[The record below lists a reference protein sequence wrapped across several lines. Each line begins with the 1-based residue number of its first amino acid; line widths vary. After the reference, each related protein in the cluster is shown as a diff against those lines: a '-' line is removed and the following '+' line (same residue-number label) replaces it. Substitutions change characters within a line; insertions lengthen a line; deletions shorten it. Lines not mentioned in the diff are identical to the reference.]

1 MSKMYG
7 TVAITGKPNV
17 GKSTLI
23 NQIAKKEVAIISQKP
38 QTTRNQINYV
48 YATEEKE
55 IAFVDTPG
63 FHFSR
68 NKLDNYLNSQIKN
81 AYKYANIA
89 LLLIDLTREIND
101 EDLEVIKMV
110 KSFNIDN
117 IILVFNKID
126 ACEKQT
132 IDEYKQKVQE
142 LIKVN
147 DVIEISALKNTNT
160 DILIDTISKYLINDP
175 IILKET
181 DSDNFI
187 ISEIIREQIIKNFYQ
202 EIPYATCV
210 CIKKK
215 NYDKTTN
222 VFEVYADIVTEK
234 ESQKPI
240 IIGRGGRMIKR
251 IGTDARHKL
260 HEYYDC
266 KIVLNLFV
274 VVKNDWRNN
283 SSVLKDGGYI

>member
-7 TVAITGKPNV
+7 TVVITGKPNV

-48 YATEEKE
+48 YATEKKE

-126 ACEKQT
+126 ACE
-132 IDEYKQKVQE
+132 
-142 LIKVN
+142 
-147 DVIEISALKNTNT
+147 
-160 DILIDTISKYLINDP
+160 
-175 IILKET
+175 
-181 DSDNFI
+181 
-187 ISEIIREQIIKNFYQ
+187 
-202 EIPYATCV
+202 
-210 CIKKK
+210 
-215 NYDKTTN
+215 
-222 VFEVYADIVTEK
+222 
-234 ESQKPI
+234 
-240 IIGRGGRMIKR
+240 
-251 IGTDARHKL
+251 
-260 HEYYDC
+260 
-266 KIVLNLFV
+266 
-274 VVKNDWRNN
+274 
-283 SSVLKDGGYI
+283 

>member
-7 TVAITGKPNV
+7 TVVITGKPNV

-260 HEYYDC
+260 HEYYNC

>member
-7 TVAITGKPNV
+7 TVVITGKPNV

-48 YATEEKE
+48 YATEDKE

-117 IILVFNKID
+117 VILVFNKID
-126 ACEKQT
+126 ACEKQS

-147 DVIEISALKNTNT
+147 DVIEISALKNINT

-215 NYDKTTN
+215 NYDKATN

-283 SSVLKDGGYI
+283 PSVLKDGGYI

>member
-7 TVAITGKPNV
+7 TVVITGKPNV

-48 YATEEKE
+48 YATEKKE

-132 IDEYKQKVQE
+132 IDEYKQKIQE

-147 DVIEISALKNTNT
+147 DVIEISALKNLNT

-215 NYDKTTN
+215 NYDKITN

-274 VVKNDWRNN
+274 VVKYDWRNN
-283 SSVLKDGGYI
+283 PSVLKDGGYI

>member
-7 TVAITGKPNV
+7 TVVITGKPNV

-48 YATEEKE
+48 YATEKKE

-132 IDEYKQKVQE
+132 IDEYKQKLQE

-215 NYDKTTN
+215 NYDKITN

>member
-7 TVAITGKPNV
+7 TVVITGKPNV

>member
-7 TVAITGKPNV
+7 TVVITGKPNV
-17 GKSTLI
+17 GKSTLF

-117 IILVFNKID
+117 VILVFNKID
-126 ACEKQT
+126 ACEKQS

-147 DVIEISALKNTNT
+147 DVIEISALKN
-160 DILIDTISKYLINDP
+160 IFMKFIRPFPISVTASEDP
-175 IILKET
+175 
-181 DSDNFI
+181 
-187 ISEIIREQIIKNFYQ
+187 
-202 EIPYATCV
+202 
-210 CIKKK
+210 
-215 NYDKTTN
+215 
-222 VFEVYADIVTEK
+222 
-234 ESQKPI
+234 
-240 IIGRGGRMIKR
+240 
-251 IGTDARHKL
+251 
-260 HEYYDC
+260 
-266 KIVLNLFV
+266 
-274 VVKNDWRNN
+274 DWRNTMFPDEIPRSFDFASFNAFRSTSN
-283 SSVLKDGGYI
+283 SSGRILRHASVALSRRRM

>member
-7 TVAITGKPNV
+7 TVVITGKPNV

-160 DILIDTISKYLINDP
+160 DIVGCGPLLLQERNKSAGIAQIGS
-175 IILKET
+175 
-181 DSDNFI
+181 SDRR
-187 ISEIIREQIIKNFYQ
+187 SIRLCRYGDVWLG
-202 EIPYATCV
+202 A
-210 CIKKK
+210 
-215 NYDKTTN
+215 
-222 VFEVYADIVTEK
+222 
-234 ESQKPI
+234 
-240 IIGRGGRMIKR
+240 
-251 IGTDARHKL
+251 
-260 HEYYDC
+260 
-266 KIVLNLFV
+266 
-274 VVKNDWRNN
+274 
-283 SSVLKDGGYI
+283 

>member
-7 TVAITGKPNV
+7 TVVITGKPNV

-48 YATEEKE
+48 YATEKKE

-240 IIGRGGRMIKR
+240 IMGRGGRMIKR

>member
-7 TVAITGKPNV
+7 TVVITGKPNV
-17 GKSTLI
+17 GKSTLF

-117 IILVFNKID
+117 VILVFNKID
-126 ACEKQT
+126 ACEKQS

-222 VFEVYADIVTEK
+222 VFEVYADI
-234 ESQKPI
+234 
-240 IIGRGGRMIKR
+240 GGRMIKR

-283 SSVLKDGGYI
+283 PSVLKDGGYI

>member
-7 TVAITGKPNV
+7 TVVITGKPNV

-38 QTTRNQINYV
+38 QTTRNQINYI
-48 YATEEKE
+48 YSTEEKE
-55 IAFVDTPG
+55 IAFIDTPG

-117 IILVFNKID
+117 VILVFNKID
-126 ACEKQT
+126 ACDKQV
-132 IDEYKQKVQE
+132 INEYKQKVQK
-142 LIKVN
+142 LIKVS
-147 DVIEISALKNTNT
+147 DVIEISALKNINT
-160 DILIDTISKYLINDP
+160 GILINTIDKYLTNDP
-175 IILKET
+175 IVLKET

-215 NYDKTTN
+215 NYYKTTN
-222 VFEVYADIVTEK
+222 IFEVYADIVVEK

-240 IIGRGGRMIKR
+240 IIGSGGRMIKR

-260 HEYYDC
+260 QEYYDC
-266 KIVLNLFV
+266 KIILNLFV
-274 VVKNDWRNN
+274 VVKDDWRNN
-283 SSVLKDGGYI
+283 PSILKDGGYV

>member
-7 TVAITGKPNV
+7 TVVITGKPNV

-101 EDLEVIKMV
+101 EDLKVIKMV

-117 IILVFNKID
+117 IVLVFNKID

-147 DVIEISALKNTNT
+147 DVIEISALKNLNT

-274 VVKNDWRNN
+274 VVKYDWRNN
-283 SSVLKDGGYI
+283 PSVLKDGGYI

>member
-1 MSKMYG
+1 MYG
-7 TVAITGKPNV
+7 TVVITGKPNV

-23 NQIAKKEVAIISQKP
+23 NQIAKKEVASISQKP

-68 NKLDNYLNSQIKN
+68 NRLDNYLNSQIKN

-110 KSFNIDN
+110 RSFNIDN
-117 IILVFNKID
+117 VILVFNKID

-147 DVIEISALKNTNT
+147 DVIEISALKNINT
-160 DILIDTISKYLINDP
+160 DILIDTISKYLTNDP

-181 DSDNFI
+181 NSDNFI

-283 SSVLKDGGYI
+283 LSVLKDGGYI

>member
-7 TVAITGKPNV
+7 TVVITGKPNV

-181 DSDNFI
+181 DSDNFV

-260 HEYYDC
+260 HEYYNC

>member
-7 TVAITGKPNV
+7 TVVITGKPNV
-17 GKSTLI
+17 GKSTLF

-48 YATEEKE
+48 YATEKKE

-126 ACEKQT
+126 ACEKQS

-215 NYDKTTN
+215 NYDKITN

>member
-7 TVAITGKPNV
+7 TVVITGKPNV

-147 DVIEISALKNTNT
+147 DVIEISALKNLNT

>member
-7 TVAITGKPNV
+7 TVVITGKPNV

-48 YATEEKE
+48 YAIEEKE

-142 LIKVN
+142 LIKAN
-147 DVIEISALKNTNT
+147 DVIEISALKNINT
-160 DILIDTISKYLINDP
+160 DILIDIISKYLTNDP

-222 VFEVYADIVTEK
+222 VFEIYADIVTEK

-266 KIVLNLFV
+266 KIALNLFV

-283 SSVLKDGGYI
+283 PSVLKDGGYI

>member
-7 TVAITGKPNV
+7 TVVITGKPNV

-38 QTTRNQINYV
+38 QTTRNQINHV
-48 YATEEKE
+48 YATEKKE

-251 IGTDARHKL
+251 IGTYARHKL

-274 VVKNDWRNN
+274 VVKYDWRNN
-283 SSVLKDGGYI
+283 PSVLKDGGYI

>member
-7 TVAITGKPNV
+7 TVVITGKPNV
-17 GKSTLI
+17 GKSTLF

-48 YATEEKE
+48 YATEDKE

-101 EDLEVIKMV
+101 EDLEVIKIV

-117 IILVFNKID
+117 VILVFNKID
-126 ACEKQT
+126 ACEKQS

-215 NYDKTTN
+215 NYDKITN

-283 SSVLKDGGYI
+283 PSVLKDGGYI

>member
-1 MSKMYG
+1 MYG
-7 TVAITGKPNV
+7 TVVITGKPNV

-48 YATEEKE
+48 YATEKKE

-215 NYDKTTN
+215 NYDKITN

>member
-7 TVAITGKPNV
+7 TVVITGKPNV

-48 YATEEKE
+48 YATEKKE

-147 DVIEISALKNTNT
+147 DVIEISALKNLNT

>member
-7 TVAITGKPNV
+7 TVVITGKPNV

-48 YATEEKE
+48 YATEDKE

-215 NYDKTTN
+215 NYDKATN

>member
-7 TVAITGKPNV
+7 TVVITGKPNV
-17 GKSTLI
+17 GKSTLF

-48 YATEEKE
+48 YATEDKE

-117 IILVFNKID
+117 VILVFNKID
-126 ACEKQT
+126 ACEKQS

-215 NYDKTTN
+215 NYDKATN

-283 SSVLKDGGYI
+283 PSVLKDGGYI

>member
-7 TVAITGKPNV
+7 TVVITGKPNV

-48 YATEEKE
+48 YATEKKE

-215 NYDKTTN
+215 NYDKITN

-274 VVKNDWRNN
+274 VVKYDWRNN
-283 SSVLKDGGYI
+283 PSVLKDGGYI

>member
-7 TVAITGKPNV
+7 TVVITGKPNV

-48 YATEEKE
+48 YATEKKE

-274 VVKNDWRNN
+274 VVKYDWRNN
-283 SSVLKDGGYI
+283 PSVLKDGGYI

>member
-7 TVAITGKPNV
+7 TVVITGKPNV

-48 YATEEKE
+48 YATEKKE

-215 NYDKTTN
+215 NYDKITN

-283 SSVLKDGGYI
+283 PSVLKDGGYI

>member
-7 TVAITGKPNV
+7 TVVITGKPNV

-132 IDEYKQKVQE
+132 IDEYKQKIQE

-274 VVKNDWRNN
+274 VVKYDWRNN
-283 SSVLKDGGYI
+283 PSVLKDGGYI

>member
-48 YATEEKE
+48 YATEKKE

>member
-7 TVAITGKPNV
+7 TVVITGKPNV

-132 IDEYKQKVQE
+132 IDEYKQKIQE

-147 DVIEISALKNTNT
+147 DVIEISALKNLNT

-215 NYDKTTN
+215 NYDKITN

-274 VVKNDWRNN
+274 VVKYDWRNN
-283 SSVLKDGGYI
+283 PSVLKDGGYI

>member
-7 TVAITGKPNV
+7 TVVITGKPNV
-17 GKSTLI
+17 GKSTLF

-48 YATEEKE
+48 YATEKKE

-215 NYDKTTN
+215 NYDKITN

>member
-7 TVAITGKPNV
+7 TVVITGKPNV

-48 YATEEKE
+48 YATEHKE

-110 KSFNIDN
+110 RSFNIDN
-117 IILVFNKID
+117 VILVFNKID
-126 ACEKQT
+126 ACEKQS

-147 DVIEISALKNTNT
+147 DVIEISALKNINT
-160 DILIDTISKYLINDP
+160 DILIDTISKYLTNDP

-283 SSVLKDGGYI
+283 LSVLKDGGYI